1 MERNRPHYHTELALN
16 IHYFLLFFARH
27 AAKFVNETHFP
38 ILPFLSF
45 EPHAR
50 IQNYVIQRERKGY
63 LSLSGGPRYI
73 VGNSTMYLRNLNFS
87 GEGVGQPP
95 PPPASTSA
103 HEPTHVSFVLAIL
116 HAAKLTN
123 SEFQESYDKSAL
135 YFHYTLVI
143 KQKAAIRYIKYIL
156 YMYINIVLAFI
167 NRVLVLV
174 YQYL

>member
-1 MERNRPHYHTELALN
+1 MERNRPNYHTELALN

-95 PPPASTSA
+95 PPPPLHPRMNLHMYLLS
-103 HEPTHVSFVLAIL
+103 LQL

-143 KQKAAIRYIKYIL
+143 KQKAGIRYIKYIL